1 VRPRGAGGA
10 VAAVAAAAPPDLDDG
25 EAGQRMSLTGLFI
38 RRPVMTA
45 LLMIGIVVFGV
56 VAYRR
61 LPVSDLPTVDY
72 PTLSVNASLPGASP
86 ETMAATVATPLE
98 KAFSAI
104 AGIDEIT
111 SNSSL
116 GSTSITLQFALDR
129 DIESAAQ
136 DVNAAISKTL
146 PLLPPQILPP
156 SYRKQNP
163 SMAPIL
169 NIALTSNL
177 LPLTELDE
185 YAETTIAQR
194 LSMVEGVAQVNV
206 MGSLKYAVRVQLDP
220 SKLASLG
227 IGVSQVANQIGLN
240 NVMLPTGV
248 LYGRD
253 QTLTV
258 MATGQMSNA
267 DQFRR
272 LIVAYKNGAPVR
284 LGDLGNVLDD
294 IQNNKNAS
302 WYDAGKEPERTVNLM
317 INRQP
322 GTNTVEVA
330 GRVKAVLNDIE
341 RGLPSSLRVHLQ
353 YDRSDSIQRAVND
366 VKFSLIVALVLVVA
380 VIFLFL
386 RSTVATLIPS
396 LTLPMSIIGTFSVM
410 YMLDFSVDN
419 LSLMALTL
427 AVGFVVDDAIVML
440 ENIVRHIEMGT
451 APMAAAFEGA
461 QEVGFTI
468 LSMTL
473 SLAAV
478 FIPLMFMGGIIGRL
492 FREFAI
498 TIMVAILVS
507 GFVSLSLTPM
517 LCSRLLKPHG
527 HEEHG
532 RWFNAS
538 ERVFQGTLHAYE
550 RSLAWVMRHRPLTL
564 AFSAVILA
572 LTATLWQVIP
582 KGLFPPDD
590 TGSLNGTTEAAQGT
604 SFAELVR
611 LQRIAMARLEKDTNI
626 VSFTSSAG
634 GGGGYGS
641 SNQGQL
647 NVTLKPLGQR
657 PSADQ
662 MVSELT
668 RRLSGIPGLAVYF
681 QNPPAIRIGGRSAK
695 TQYQFTLRGSEIASL
710 YADATKF
717 LVRLQ
722 QEPMLSGV
730 TSDLLNTSPILRVH
744 IDRQRATALG
754 VTPSTIENALANAYN
769 QQQVSTIYTP
779 TNEYWVVM
787 ETVPSAQLDASALE
801 RFFVPGNGKMIPLSD
816 VATFEHVVG
825 PLSIAHS
832 GQMASVTISFN
843 LAPNISLGAATDQ
856 VNKIARQV
864 LPATIT
870 FGFSGTAQAFLASQQ
885 GLGILLLITVFIIYI
900 ILGILYESFV
910 HPITILTGLP
920 FAAFGALAALYVTHV
935 ELGVYGYVGI
945 IMLIGIVKKNAI
957 MMIDFAIADERGRH
971 TTPAEAIMHAAS
983 VRFRPIMMTSVAAI
997 AGTLPIAIGVGA
1009 SAASRRP
1016 LGIAVVGGLVF
1027 SQIVT
1032 LYVTPVFYTYLDE
1045 LQAWGGRLWSRAS
1058 KTDPGTVGGVGHATP
1073 VAGD

>member
-1 VRPRGAGGA
+1 
-10 VAAVAAAAPPDLDDG
+10 
-25 EAGQRMSLTGLFI
+25 MSLTALFI
-38 RRPVMTA
+38 KRPVMTI
-45 LLMIGIVVFGV
+45 LVMMGILVFGIIS
-56 VAYRR
+56 YRR
-61 LPVSDLPTVDY
+61 LPVSNLPTTDS
-72 PTLSVNASLPGASP
+72 PTLSVNANLPGASP
-86 ETMAATVATPLE
+86 ETMASTVATPLE
-98 KAFSAI
+98 KAFSAVP
-104 AGIDEIT
+104 GIDEIV

-116 GSTSITLQFALDR
+116 GSTNITLTFSLDR

-163 SMAPIL
+163 AMAPIL
-169 NIALTSNL
+169 NIALTSNQ

-194 LSMVEGVAQVNV
+194 LSMIEGVAQVNV
-206 MGSLKYAVRVQLDP
+206 FGSMKYAVRVQLDP

-227 IGVSQVANQIGLN
+227 ISVSQVANQIGLN

-253 QTLTV
+253 ATLTV
-258 MATGQMSNA
+258 MASGQLSNA
-267 DQFRR
+267 HEFQQ
-272 LIVAYKNGAPVR
+272 LIIAYKDGAPVR
-284 LGDLGNVLDD
+284 LRDVATVLDD

-302 WYDAGKEPERTVNLM
+302 WYDANGVAERTVNLM
-317 INRQP
+317 ITRQP

-330 GRVKAVLNDIE
+330 GRVRAVLADIE
-341 RGLPSSLRVHLQ
+341 RGLPASLKVHIQ
-353 YDRSDSIQRAVND
+353 YDQSDSIQKGVAD
-366 VKFSLIVALVLVVA
+366 VKFSLIVALVLVIA

-386 RSTVATLIPS
+386 RSAVATLIPS
-396 LTLPMSIIGTFSVM
+396 LTLPMSVIGTFSVM
-410 YMLDFSVDN
+410 YVLDFSIDN

-440 ENIVRHIEMGT
+440 ENIVRHMEMGKD
-451 APMAAAFEGA
+451 PMKAAFEGS

-478 FIPLMFMGGIIGRL
+478 FIPLMFMGGAIGRL
-492 FREFAI
+492 FKEFAV
-498 TIMVAILVS
+498 TIMISILVS

-517 LCSRLLKPHG
+517 LCSRLLKPEKGKTHG
-527 HEEHG
+527 KLY
-532 RWFNAS
+532 NYS
-538 ERVFQGTLHAYE
+538 ERVFDGALHAYE
-550 RSLAWVMRHRPLTL
+550 RSLAWVMDRRLL
-564 AFSAVILA
+564 MVAFSVLILV
-572 LTATLWQVIP
+572 LTAGLWQIIP

-604 SFAELVR
+604 SFQEMVR
-611 LQRIAMARLEKDTNI
+611 LQKIAMARLEKDTNI

-634 GGGGYGS
+634 GGGGS
-641 SNQGQL
+641 TNQGSL

-657 PSADQ
+657 PSADA
-662 MVSELT
+662 MVQELT
-668 RRLSGIPGLAVYF
+668 RRMSGIPGLSVF
-681 QNPPAIRIGGRSAK
+681 FSNPPVIRIGGRSTK
-695 TQYQFTLRGSEIASL
+695 TLYQFTLRGSDITTLYSEASKFL
-710 YADATKF
+710 YA
-717 LVRLQ
+717 LQ
-722 QEPMLSGV
+722 AEPMLTGV
-730 TSDLLNTSPILRVH
+730 TSDLLNTSPILKVK
-744 IDRQRATALG
+744 IDRQRALAFG
-754 VTPSTIENALANAYN
+754 VTPSAIENALANAYN
-769 QQQVSTIYTP
+769 QQQVSTIYTA

-801 RFFVPGNGKMIPLSD
+801 KFYVPGTNRAVPLVD
-816 VATFEHVVG
+816 VATFEHTTG

-856 VNKIARQV
+856 VNKLAQQT

-870 FGFSGTAQAFLASQQ
+870 GSFSGTAQAFQQSQQ
-885 GLGILLLITVFIIYI
+885 GLGILLLITIFIIYI
-900 ILGILYESFV
+900 ILGILYESFI

-920 FAAFGALAALYVTHV
+920 FAAFGALATLYITHI

-957 MMIDFAIADERGRH
+957 MMIDFAIAAEH
-971 TTPAEAIMHAAS
+971 ENHLTPEAAILKAAS
-983 VRFRPIMMTSVAAI
+983 VRFRPIMMTTVSAI
-997 AGTLPIAIGVGA
+997 VGTLPIAIGIGA

-1016 LGIAVVGGLVF
+1016 LGVTVVGGLLF

-1045 LQAWGGRLWSRAS
+1045 FQTWF
-1058 KTDPGTVGGVGHATP
+1058 GGVGKRTGATGEAP
-1073 VAGD
+1073 QLAGAGASASVAAN